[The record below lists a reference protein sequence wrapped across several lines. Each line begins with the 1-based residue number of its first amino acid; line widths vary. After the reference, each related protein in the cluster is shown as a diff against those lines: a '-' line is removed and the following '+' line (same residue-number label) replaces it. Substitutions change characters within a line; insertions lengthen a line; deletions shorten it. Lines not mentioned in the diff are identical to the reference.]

1 MSASLRRLGR
11 VVLLSE
17 RRPARAASWGAELER
32 LLAGRTLGVAFQPI
46 LRRQPAGAG
55 DSRWQVCGTE
65 ALLRARA
72 DRRPALR
79 PDKLL
84 PVIARAGLLHRVFEF
99 VLAESLAAARTW
111 EREAAL
117 KLDVSVNVHASA
129 LLDDAL
135 PHFLLGLLDAV
146 GLAPARLTLELTENA
161 PIADLQRAAAN
172 ARLLRRSGVRLA
184 LDDFGVGFSTA
195 TRLAWI
201 ECDELKIDRAAVL
214 GMEHCEEQ
222 ACLVEQLVTLAHGR
236 GMTACAE
243 GVETEAAL
251 GMLAALGCDRV
262 QGYYIA
268 RPAEAAAVPE
278 LARDWHARSAVW
290 RAAEAVQMSLPGLSA
305 DADFAAELWPEA
317 SRNAGV

>member
-1 MSASLRRLGR
+1 MTTALRRLGR

-17 RRPARAASWGAELER
+17 RRAAKAATWGPELDR
-32 LLAGRTLGVAFQPI
+32 MLAGRTLGVAFQPI
-46 LRRQPAGAG
+46 LRRLSSGAH
-55 DSRWQVCGTE
+55 DSRWRIAGTE

-84 PVIARAGLLHRVFEF
+84 PVIARAGLMHRVFQF
-99 VLAESLAAARTW
+99 VLAETLAATRTW
-111 EREAAL
+111 EREAGL
-117 KLDVSVNVHASA
+117 RLDLSVNLHATA
-129 LLDDAL
+129 LLDNDL
-135 PHFLLGLLDAV
+135 PRFLLELLDAV
-146 GLAPARLTLELTENA
+146 ECTPQRLTLELTESA

-201 ECDELKIDRAAVL
+201 ECDELKIDRAVVR

-222 ACLVEQLVTLAHGR
+222 CYLVEHLLTLAHAH

-251 GMLAALGCDRV
+251 QMLGALGCDRV
-262 QGYYIA
+262 QGYLIA
-268 RPAEAAAVPE
+268 RPVEAHVIPALTRE
-278 LARDWHARSAVW
+278 WCARGAVW
-290 RAAEAVQMSLPGLSA
+290 RPSGSVQMSLPGLAVDA
-305 DADFAAELWPEA
+305 DAVTGFWPGTA
-317 SRNAGV
+317 IDGV